1 MCNDEFQLLDRLYT
15 VSHIQDYFQ
24 YIIQKHEDVNPP
36 IRIYVNE
43 IENRITFK
51 IKTGYCLEILKS
63 EMMKL
68 LGSFE

>member
-1 MCNDEFQLLDRLYT
+1 MCNDEFQLPDRLYT

-24 YIIQKHEDVNPP
+24 YIIQKQDVNPP